1 MTGSEG
7 PGSPPPSAPNSPEPE
22 RPTGEPKRLAKLK
35 RRAQRLLDNPK
46 QLEQVLKRVGRKKAK
61 QATRSADQYRGTL
74 VLLIDLVRDFVKGRY
89 RDISPNTVVVALAAL
104 LYFLM
109 PFDAVPDFILSLG
122 MIDDFAILAWVAKHF
137 QQELTHYQSW
147 REKEDSSPDSK
158 SDDP

>member
-1 MTGSEG
+1 MTDSEG
-7 PGSPPPSAPNSPEPE
+7 PGSPPPSSPNSPEPE